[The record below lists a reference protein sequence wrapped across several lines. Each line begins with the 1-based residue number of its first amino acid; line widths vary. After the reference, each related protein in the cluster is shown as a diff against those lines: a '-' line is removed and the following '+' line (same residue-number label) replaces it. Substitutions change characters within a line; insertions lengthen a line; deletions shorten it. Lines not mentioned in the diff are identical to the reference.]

1 MKMKCP
7 YFPTTGDFARNWARI
22 SAIFFFIVYQTITN
36 VYGMLSADTEET
48 NWISGPEQII
58 TGVFC
63 K

>member
-7 YFPTTGDFARNWARI
+7 YFPTTGDFARNWVRI
-22 SAIFFFIVYQTITN
+22 SAKVFFIVYQTN
-36 VYGMLSADTEET
+36 VYGMLSADTEER
-48 NWISGPEQII
+48 NWISGTKQII